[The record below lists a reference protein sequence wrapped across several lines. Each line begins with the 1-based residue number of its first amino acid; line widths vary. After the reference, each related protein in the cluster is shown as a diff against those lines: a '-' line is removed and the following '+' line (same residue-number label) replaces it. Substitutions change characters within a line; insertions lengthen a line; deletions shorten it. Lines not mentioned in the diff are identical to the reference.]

1 MIPAQLW
8 VSVAELGT
16 FFALIG
22 LSYYVVVQGAGFFNF
37 ASGPYAMFAALC
49 TTFLATQHGL
59 PIVLAAL
66 LGLACAVLLPV
77 VTEVLVIRPIDR
89 ASPQDELPALVAILA
104 TLFAIQQ
111 LAGVIFGRQLQPG
124 VSLIPG
130 TPLSFGDI
138 ALPRA
143 SLLLIVGCFLLFIV
157 VHLWM
162 RRSRYGRMLRAVGDS
177 RSSARILGLPATSVR
192 LVAFAL
198 SGLIAGVAGIL
209 FAPKS
214 GVSFASG
221 LDYSFSG
228 FLAFVIGGRGS
239 VYAPLVGGFALALM
253 QVMVAYFI
261 SATAVNYAMLA
272 VAALFFA
279 LRPSGVFAR
288 AARA

>member
-1 MIPAQLW
+1 MPAQLW

-49 TTFLATQHGL
+49 TTFLANQHGL
-59 PIVLAAL
+59 PIVASAGVGL
-66 LGLACAVLLPV
+66 LCAVALPV

-89 ASPQDELPALVAILA
+89 ASPQDELPALIGILA
-104 TLFAIQQ
+104 TLYAIQQ
-111 LAGVIFGRQLQPG
+111 LAGVVFGRQLQPG
-124 VSLIPG
+124 VALVPG
-130 TPLSFGDI
+130 TPLHVVGVE
-138 ALPRA
+138 LTRP
-143 SLLLIVGCFLLFIV
+143 SLVLILGTFLLFVV

-162 RRSRYGRMLRAVGDS
+162 RGSRYGRMLRAVGDS
-177 RSSARILGLPATSVR
+177 RSSARILGLPAGSVR

-198 SGLIAGVAGIL
+198 SGLIAGIAGIL
-209 FAPKS
+209 FAPKA

-221 LDYSFSG
+221 LDFSFSG

-253 QVMVAYFI
+253 QVMVSYFI

-279 LRPSGVFAR
+279 VRPSGVFAR